1 MFKQVKSALFWYY
14 LYKFRKRAIFI
25 FFLLL
30 VALFSG
36 FIYGDVV
43 EYLKLTQNIEYLKYV
58 LILKWFIIIFN
69 SLLSIYLILTLFKNS
84 EIQEKSS
91 VKKDKVETKNSFT
104 QRETELL
111 HKKKLINKAEN
122 IIKNRYKLFFLFKT
136 KNNSLNSS

>member
-43 EYLKLTQNIEYLKYV
+43 EYLKLTQKIEYLKYV
-58 LILKWFIIIFN
+58 LVLKWFIIIFN

-122 IIKNRYKLFFLFKT
+122 IIKNR
-136 KNNSLNSS
+136 

>member
-58 LILKWFIIIFN
+58 LALKWFIIIFN

-104 QRETELL
+104 QRETDLL

-122 IIKNRYKLFFLFKT
+122 IIKNR
-136 KNNSLNSS
+136 

>member
-1 MFKQVKSALFWYY
+1 MFKQMKSALFWYY

-58 LILKWFIIIFN
+58 LVLKWFIIIFN

-84 EIQEKSS
+84 ENQEKSS

-122 IIKNRYKLFFLFKT
+122 IIKNR
-136 KNNSLNSS
+136 

>member
-1 MFKQVKSALFWYY
+1 MFKQMKSALFWYY

-58 LILKWFIIIFN
+58 LVLKWFIIIFN

-84 EIQEKSS
+84 EKQEKSS

-122 IIKNRYKLFFLFKT
+122 IIKN
-136 KNNSLNSS
+136 KN

>member
-58 LILKWFIIIFN
+58 LALKWFIIIFN

-84 EIQEKSS
+84 ENQEKSS
-91 VKKDKVETKNSFT
+91 VKKEKFETKNSFT

-122 IIKNRYKLFFLFKT
+122 IIKN
-136 KNNSLNSS
+136 KN

>member
-1 MFKQVKSALFWYY
+1 MFKQMKSALFWYY

-84 EIQEKSS
+84 TNDEKSNI
-91 VKKDKVETKNSFT
+91 KKEKFETKNSFT

-122 IIKNRYKLFFLFKT
+122 IIKNR
-136 KNNSLNSS
+136 

>member
-1 MFKQVKSALFWYY
+1 MKSALFWYY
-14 LYKFRKRAIFI
+14 LYKFRIRAIFI

-58 LILKWFIIIFN
+58 LALKWFIIIFN

-84 EIQEKSS
+84 ENQEKSS

-122 IIKNRYKLFFLFKT
+122 IIKNR
-136 KNNSLNSS
+136 

>member
-58 LILKWFIIIFN
+58 LALKWFIIIFN

-84 EIQEKSS
+84 ENQEKSS

-111 HKKKLINKAEN
+111 HKKKLIDKAEN
-122 IIKNRYKLFFLFKT
+122 IIKNR
-136 KNNSLNSS
+136 

>member
-1 MFKQVKSALFWYY
+1 MFKQMKSALFWYY

-36 FIYGDVV
+36 FIYDDVV

-58 LILKWFIIIFN
+58 LVLKWFIIIFN

-122 IIKNRYKLFFLFKT
+122 IIKNR
-136 KNNSLNSS
+136 

>member
-58 LILKWFIIIFN
+58 LVLKWFIIIFN

-104 QRETELL
+104 QRETQLL

-122 IIKNRYKLFFLFKT
+122 IIKN
-136 KNNSLNSS
+136 KN

>member
-36 FIYGDVV
+36 FIYGNVV

-58 LILKWFIIIFN
+58 LVLKWFIIIFN

-84 EIQEKSS
+84 ENQEKSS

-122 IIKNRYKLFFLFKT
+122 IIKNR
-136 KNNSLNSS
+136 

>member
-58 LILKWFIIIFN
+58 LALKWFIIIFN

-111 HKKKLINKAEN
+111 HKKKL
-122 IIKNRYKLFFLFKT
+122 
-136 KNNSLNSS
+136 

>member
-1 MFKQVKSALFWYY
+1 MFKQMKSALFWYY

-43 EYLKLTQNIEYLKYV
+43 EYLKLTQNIGYLKYV
-58 LILKWFIIIFN
+58 LALKWFIIIFN

-84 EIQEKSS
+84 ENQEKSS

-122 IIKNRYKLFFLFKT
+122 IIKN
-136 KNNSLNSS
+136 KN

>member
-14 LYKFRKRAIFI
+14 LYKFRKRAIFV

-58 LILKWFIIIFN
+58 LALKWFIIIFN

-84 EIQEKSS
+84 ENQEKSS

-122 IIKNRYKLFFLFKT
+122 IIKNR
-136 KNNSLNSS
+136 

>member
-1 MFKQVKSALFWYY
+1 MFKQMKSALFWYY

-58 LILKWFIIIFN
+58 LVLKWFIIIFN

-91 VKKDKVETKNSFT
+91 LKKDKVETKNSFT

-122 IIKNRYKLFFLFKT
+122 IIKNR
-136 KNNSLNSS
+136 

>member
-58 LILKWFIIIFN
+58 LALKWFIIIFN
-69 SLLSIYLILTLFKNS
+69 SLLSIYLILALFKNS

-122 IIKNRYKLFFLFKT
+122 IIKNR
-136 KNNSLNSS
+136 

>member
-1 MFKQVKSALFWYY
+1 MFKQMKSALFWYY

-30 VALFSG
+30 VALFSR

-58 LILKWFIIIFN
+58 LALKWFIIIFN

-122 IIKNRYKLFFLFKT
+122 IIKNR
-136 KNNSLNSS
+136 

>member
-1 MFKQVKSALFWYY
+1 MFKQMKSALFWYY

-58 LILKWFIIIFN
+58 LALKWFIIIFN

-104 QRETELL
+104 QRETQLL

-122 IIKNRYKLFFLFKT
+122 IIKNR
-136 KNNSLNSS
+136 

>member
-58 LILKWFIIIFN
+58 LVLKWFIIIFN

-91 VKKDKVETKNSFT
+91 VKKDKIETKNSFT

-122 IIKNRYKLFFLFKT
+122 IIKNR
-136 KNNSLNSS
+136 

>member
-1 MFKQVKSALFWYY
+1 MFKQMKSAFFWYY

-43 EYLKLTQNIEYLKYV
+43 EYLKLTENIEYLKYV
-58 LILKWFIIIFN
+58 LALKWFIIIFN

-122 IIKNRYKLFFLFKT
+122 IIKNR
-136 KNNSLNSS
+136 

>member
-1 MFKQVKSALFWYY
+1 MFKQMKSALFWYY

-25 FFLLL
+25 FFLIL

-58 LILKWFIIIFN
+58 LALKWFIIIFN

-122 IIKNRYKLFFLFKT
+122 IIKNR
-136 KNNSLNSS
+136 

>member
-1 MFKQVKSALFWYY
+1 MFKQMKSALFWYY

-58 LILKWFIIIFN
+58 LALKWFIIIFN

-84 EIQEKSS
+84 ENQEKSS
-91 VKKDKVETKNSFT
+91 VKKDKVETKNSFN

-111 HKKKLINKAEN
+111 HKKKLTNKAEN
-122 IIKNRYKLFFLFKT
+122 IIKNR
-136 KNNSLNSS
+136 

>member
-58 LILKWFIIIFN
+58 LALKWFIIIFN

-122 IIKNRYKLFFLFKT
+122 IIKN
-136 KNNSLNSS
+136 KNWFINFVLK

>member
-1 MFKQVKSALFWYY
+1 MFKQMKSALFWYY

-58 LILKWFIIIFN
+58 LALKWFIIIFN

-111 HKKKLINKAEN
+111 HKKKVINKAEN
-122 IIKNRYKLFFLFKT
+122 IIKNR
-136 KNNSLNSS
+136 

>member
-1 MFKQVKSALFWYY
+1 MFKQMKSALFWYY

-43 EYLKLTQNIEYLKYV
+43 EYLKLTQNIGYLKYV
-58 LILKWFIIIFN
+58 LALKWFIIIFI

-84 EIQEKSS
+84 ENQEKSS

-122 IIKNRYKLFFLFKT
+122 IIKNR
-136 KNNSLNSS
+136 

>member
-1 MFKQVKSALFWYY
+1 MFKQIKSALFWYY

-58 LILKWFIIIFN
+58 LALKWFIIIFN

-122 IIKNRYKLFFLFKT
+122 IIKNR
-136 KNNSLNSS
+136 

>member
-1 MFKQVKSALFWYY
+1 MFKQMKSALFWYY

-43 EYLKLTQNIEYLKYV
+43 EYLKLTQNIGYLKYV
-58 LILKWFIIIFN
+58 LALKWFIIIFN
-69 SLLSIYLILTLFKNS
+69 SLLSIYLILTLFRNS
-84 EIQEKSS
+84 ENQEKSS

-122 IIKNRYKLFFLFKT
+122 IIKNR
-136 KNNSLNSS
+136 

>member
-1 MFKQVKSALFWYY
+1 MFKQMKSALFWYY

-58 LILKWFIIIFN
+58 LALKWFIIIFN
-69 SLLSIYLILTLFKNS
+69 FLLSIYLILTLFKNS

-122 IIKNRYKLFFLFKT
+122 IIKNR
-136 KNNSLNSS
+136 

>member
-1 MFKQVKSALFWYY
+1 MFKQMKSALFFFF
-14 LYKFRKRAIFI
+14 LYKIRKRAIFI
-25 FFLLL
+25 FFVLL

-36 FIYGDVV
+36 FIYCDVV

-58 LILKWFIIIFN
+58 LVLKWFIIIFN

-122 IIKNRYKLFFLFKT
+122 IIKNR
-136 KNNSLNSS
+136 

>member
-58 LILKWFIIIFN
+58 LALKWFIIIFN

-84 EIQEKSS
+84 TNDEKSS

-104 QRETELL
+104 QRETQLL

-122 IIKNRYKLFFLFKT
+122 IIKN
-136 KNNSLNSS
+136 KN

>member
-1 MFKQVKSALFWYY
+1 MFKQMKSALFWYY

-58 LILKWFIIIFN
+58 LVLKWFIIIFN

-111 HKKKLINKAEN
+111 HKKKLTNKAEN
-122 IIKNRYKLFFLFKT
+122 IIKNR
-136 KNNSLNSS
+136 

>member
-58 LILKWFIIIFN
+58 LALKWFIIIFN

-122 IIKNRYKLFFLFKT
+122 IIKNR
-136 KNNSLNSS
+136 

>member
-1 MFKQVKSALFWYY
+1 MFKQMKSALFWYY

-30 VALFSG
+30 VALFSV

-58 LILKWFIIIFN
+58 LVLKWFIIIFN

-122 IIKNRYKLFFLFKT
+122 IIKNR
-136 KNNSLNSS
+136 